1 MELTQY
7 ERLAGSTVLYNGRG
21 TMSGLI
27 YAAMALGGEVG
38 EFQNIVKKG
47 LRGDYVSIEVW
58 MAAHKSGLADELG
71 DVLWYVT
78 ALAYELGYSL
88 DEIAEMNLEK
98 LAMRSQ
104 LGTIKGGE
112 RGAGQ

>member
-7 ERLAGSTVLYNGRG
+7 ERLAGSTALYNGRG
-21 TMSGLI
+21 TTQGLI

-38 EFQNIVKKG
+38 ELQNLVKKG

-88 DEIAEMNLEK
+88 DEIAEMNLAK
-98 LAMRSQ
+98 LAMRNQ
-104 LGTIKGGE
+104 IGTIKGGE